1 MSVCKHL
8 CVCVC
13 VFAGRSVP
21 VGGARRP
28 GREESQGETARPARW
43 KGKLAGAPAHNKTR
57 RGKPEKRKR
66 KKKKKKKKKTGRR
79 SKRERGRWE
88 EQAGPGKGGGV
99 AERPPE
105 RGVSFSFLSLS
116 LCCCLFFSSLFASR
130 STLHLCDS
138 AGEQEEPSRPAG
150 SKLLA
155 GPREERTRERERER
169 ERRHTDRPSFSL
181 HCGRFSRSTLSG
193 R

>member
-43 KGKLAGAPAHNKTR
+43 KGNLAGAPAHNKTR

-88 EQAGPGKGGGV
+88 EQAGPGKGGGGGR
-99 AERPPE
+99 AAAGE
-105 RGVSFSFLSLS
+105 GSFFFVSLSLS
-116 LCCCLFFSSLFASR
+116 LLLSVFFLSFRLSF
-130 STLHLCDS
+130 HL
-138 AGEQEEPSRPAG
+138 AP
-150 SKLLA
+150 L
-155 GPREERTRERERER
+155 
-169 ERRHTDRPSFSL
+169 
-181 HCGRFSRSTLSG
+181 
-193 R
+193 

>member
-1 MSVCKHL
+1 MALEGLAEKNLKVKL
-8 CVCVC
+8 RGRPGGKATWPARQPTTKLDEENQKREKGRRRRRRRRKLAVE
-13 VFAGRSVP
+13 AKERGDGGRSRR
-21 VGGARRP
+21 AR
-28 GREESQGETARPARW
+28 AR
-43 KGKLAGAPAHNKTR
+43 
-57 RGKPEKRKR
+57 
-66 KKKKKKKKKTGRR
+66 
-79 SKRERGRWE
+79 
-88 EQAGPGKGGGV
+88 GGV